1 MTIAVDAMGGEYAPY
16 EIVKGAIKAA
26 QEFNTEIILVGKR
39 DVLYVQAGR
48 HLAKLGMSIVN
59 ASENIDFHESPVEAI
74 QSKPDS
80 SIVVGTNLVRDGV
93 ASAFVSAG
101 HSGAVFYSALVSL
114 GKVEG
119 IERPAIGSIINMNTT
134 GPVLLLDAGANADC
148 RPGHLVQF
156 AQLGTIYARELFG
169 IDSPRVG
176 LLSNGEE
183 ENKGN
188 HLVKASHQL
197 LKKTNLNFIGNIEGH
212 DITNGAVDVI
222 VTDGFTGNVVLKTL
236 EGMGDTFLKLRHVG
250 RLLSRAYHLQGH
262 DLLLDAGLS
271 SLAKR
276 MDYREYGG
284 ACLLGVNGNII
295 IAHGRSQA
303 TTIKNA
309 IGLAKRTVDR
319 SITHK
324 IKEGTYEQT
333 SPSE

>member
-1 MTIAVDAMGGEYAPY
+1 MIIAVDAMGGEYAPH

-26 QEFNTEIILVGKR
+26 QEYHVEIALVGKK
-39 DVLYVQAGR
+39 DVLHVQAGR
-48 HLAKLGMSIVN
+48 HLAKLNMTIVN
-59 ASENIDFHESPVEAI
+59 ATESIDFHESSIEAV

-80 SIVVGTNLVRDGV
+80 SIVVGTNLVRDGH

-101 HSGAVFYSALVSL
+101 HSGAMLYSALVSL
-114 GKVEG
+114 GKVKG
-119 IERPAIGSIINMNTT
+119 IDRPPVGSIINMNTA

-156 AQLGTIYARELFG
+156 AQLGAIYARELFG
-169 IDSPRVG
+169 IASPRVG

-183 ENKGN
+183 ESKGN
-188 HLVKASHQL
+188 HLTKVTHQL
-197 LKKTNLNFIGNIEGH
+197 LKQISLNFIGNVEGH
-212 DITNGAVDVI
+212 DITHGAADVI

-236 EGMGDTFLKLRHVG
+236 EGMGDAFLKLQHVG
-250 RLLSRAYHLQGH
+250 RLVSRAYHLQGH
-262 DLLLDAGLS
+262 DLLLDVGLG

-276 MDYREYGG
+276 MNYREYGG

-295 IAHGRSQA
+295 FAHGRSQA

-309 IGLAKRTVDR
+309 IGLAKQTVER
-319 SITHK
+319 NIKQK
-324 IKEGTYEQT
+324 IKEATYEQA